1 MMATTRQPAQTAPE
15 QAAPAPART
24 APARAGA
31 ARAGAAARAVGKRL
45 LAAVAVV
52 WGAATLGFLA
62 LQSLPGDPVD
72 WLLGPNTMAT
82 PALRE
87 QVRADF
93 GFDRPVPVQYLGY
106 LNDLAHGRLG
116 ESYQLQQPVGE
127 LIGSRLWPTAELA
140 AAGLLL
146 ALLAA
151 SLAAVATAGRSR
163 TVRGAVS
170 TAELVIT
177 AAPQFWVGIVLLS
190 VFSFQLRIFP
200 VAGARDLSALVLPA
214 ITLALSV
221 TGILSQVLREG
232 LETALAEPFAVTA
245 RARGLSRTAVLLRHA
260 YRHAAVP
267 LMTLTGWLVGS
278 LLGGVVPVET
288 VFGRPG
294 IGALVLQA
302 VTTRDLPVIMG
313 VIVLSS
319 GVFVVTSALVDL
331 LHLAVDPRVR
341 VKEAAA

>member
-1 MMATTRQPAQTAPE
+1 MMAATTS
-15 QAAPAPART
+15 PAPSGT
-24 APARAGA
+24 APAKA
-31 ARAGAAARAVGKRL
+31 APYGTAARAVGKRV
-45 LAAVAVV
+45 LAAVTVV

-87 QVRADF
+87 QVRAHF
-93 GFDRPVPVQYLGY
+93 GFDRPLLVQYLAY
-106 LNDLAHGRLG
+106 LNDLLHGRLG

-127 LIGSRLWPTAELA
+127 LIGGRLWPTAELA
-140 AAGLLL
+140 VAGLLL
-146 ALLAA
+146 ALLMA
-151 SLAAVATAGRSR
+151 SLIAVTTAGRPAP
-163 TVRGAVS
+163 VRGAVS
-170 TAELVIT
+170 AAELAVT
-177 AAPQFWVGIVLLS
+177 AAPQFWVGIVLLN
-190 VFSFQLRIFP
+190 VFSFHWRLFP
-200 VAGARDLSALVLPA
+200 VAGARDLAALVLPA

-221 TGILSQVLREG
+221 TGMLSQVLREG
-232 LETALAEPFAVTA
+232 LEAALAEPFAMTA
-245 RARGLSRTAVLLRHA
+245 RARGLSRTAVLVRHA
-260 YRHAAVP
+260 YRHAATP
-267 LMTLTGWLVGS
+267 LLTLTGWLVGS

-319 GVFVVTSALVDL
+319 VVFVVTSLLVDL
-331 LHLAVDPRVR
+331 LYLAVDPRIR
-341 VKEAAA
+341 AKEAAA